1 MSTNE
6 KGGAMVKRQFK
17 SIALLGCLLIGL
29 SACARQWVILGG
41 AAAAAGAGTYA
52 YIKGDLKR
60 NYEAPMDMAW
70 EATVTA
76 VEELKLTIESKQHD
90 AFSGIIKGKMAD
102 GKSFAINLKRLGEK
116 LTEIGIRIDTFGD
129 RQKSEAI
136 HDKIL
141 SKI

>member
-1 MSTNE
+1 
-6 KGGAMVKRQFK
+6 MVKRQFK
-17 SIALLGCLLIGL
+17 SVALLGCLLIGL

-60 NYEAPMDMAW
+60 NYEAPIDKAW
-70 EATVTA
+70 EATVKA
-76 VEELKLTIESKQHD
+76 VQELKMTIESKQHD

-141 SKI
+141 SKL